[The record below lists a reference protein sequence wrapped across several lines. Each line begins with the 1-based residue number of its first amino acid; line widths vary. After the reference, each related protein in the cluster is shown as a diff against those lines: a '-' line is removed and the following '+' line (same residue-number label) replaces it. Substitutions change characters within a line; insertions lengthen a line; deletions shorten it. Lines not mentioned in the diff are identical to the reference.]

1 MRFLE
6 RWKNFSL
13 DKNTMPFY
21 SKHLSIW
28 KYTCKN
34 WVLLTELVVS
44 ELVCGGGSCGVSHI
58 VHSDHCPG
66 SEEAQVSTL
75 FYCNLLIIMG
85 RSRGGAVLGS
95 LDLFNWNC
103 EVTKNRCW
111 SPPPPLSINEIID
124 PFEENIW
131 ICAYVIDYE
140 NFTALVYWYLVFFF
154 LK

>member
-21 SKHLSIW
+21 SKHLLIW

-44 ELVCGGGSCGVSHI
+44 ELVRGGGSCGVSHI

-111 SPPPPLSINEIID
+111 SPPPPFNKRNHRSLRGKYLDLRVCNWLWKLHS
-124 PFEENIW
+124 FS
-131 ICAYVIDYE
+131 V
-140 NFTALVYWYLVFFF
+140 LVFSIF
-154 LK
+154 LS